1 MHFYHSYYNY
11 GNYSESLFVLN
22 RDMKILKWLMHFKF
36 TILLI
41 SRLLQVFRGWK
52 KTQINF
58 LKKEKSIIVFVL
70 HLKLRFNVFMHTFK
84 DNFSKQ
90 NIFLE
95 KMIFLSTRNILL
107 TSLLKLLIFFVC
119 NIIVL
124 HENRIDHLILL
135 AITLN

>member
-1 MHFYHSYYNY
+1 MHFYYNYYNY
-11 GNYSESLFVLN
+11 GNYSESLFILN

-41 SRLLQVFRGWK
+41 SRLLEGVRGWK
-52 KTQINF
+52 KSQINV

-107 TSLLKLLIFFVC
+107 TFLLKLLIFVVY
-119 NIIVL
+119 NIIIL
-124 HENRIDHLILL
+124 HENRIDYLMLL

>member
-1 MHFYHSYYNY
+1 MHLQYNYCDY
-11 GNYSESLFVLN
+11 GNYSKSPFILS
-22 RDMKILKWLMHFKF
+22 RDMKIFKRLMCFKF

-41 SRLLQVFRGWK
+41 SRLLEGVRGWK
-52 KTQINF
+52 KPPINL
-58 LKKEKSIIVFVL
+58 LKQEKRILVFIL
-70 HLKLRFNVFMHTFK
+70 HLLLCFNSFVHMFK

-107 TSLLKLLIFFVC
+107 TSLLKLLIFVVC
-119 NIIVL
+119 DIIVL

-135 AITLN
+135 AITIN